1 MQDPETSRFEI
12 ETNAGPHLKH
22 QSTIKVE
29 GSGKVASV
37 VLLCRPAVHNEEL
50 KVDEFG
56 SKDLVSIDGEAQKG
70 LDLILKGGIGLCEE
84 GGFVT

>member
-1 MQDPETSRFEI
+1 MQDPETSKFI
-12 ETNAGPHLKH
+12 IDKNAKLNLKH
-22 QSTIKVE
+22 QSAIKVE

-70 LDLILKGGIGLCEE
+70 LDLLLKGRVGLCEE
-84 GGFVT
+84 GGFVA

>member
-1 MQDPETSRFEI
+1 MQSLY
-12 ETNAGPHLKH
+12 LKH

-29 GSGKVASV
+29 GPGKVASV

-70 LDLILKGGIGLCEE
+70 LDLILKGRVGLCEE
-84 GGFVT
+84 G